1 MKTLA
6 DKFFFHFDV
15 FLSGFFLFFQQF
27 CLPSHF
33 QIIKCIVKSLIT
45 TSVEYHLKIKNLRVF
60 FGHQS
65 SRAQSGIRVSQT
77 TWICNHTAFNEK
89 YQLFNLMFFFF
100 FHFLHSNVPGNKCN
114 KQKWCGLF
122 FTCMF
127 LFFFSFSLSNAPDNQ
142 CHKQKWCMLLSKR
155 IKPVVWVLACVH
167 AIAHIKWL
175 RMKDVIWHCS
185 VSQCNLP
192 FALDP
197 QAVLDIEG
205 NVLQICIKGQFFP
218 LKTTK
223 GKLWFQQPL
232 CS

>member
-15 FLSGFFLFFQQF
+15 FLSHFFLFFQQF

-45 TSVEYHLKIKNLRVF
+45 TSVEYHLKIKNSRVF

-65 SRAQSGIRVSQT
+65 SGAQSGIQVSQT
-77 TWICNHTAFNEK
+77 TWICNHITFNEK
-89 YQLFNLMFFFF
+89 YQLFNLMFFFSF
-100 FHFLHSNVPGNKCN
+100 LIFSIPMSQVISAINRSGVCYFLHACFCS
-114 KQKWCGLF
+114 
-122 FTCMF
+122 
-127 LFFFSFSLSNAPDNQ
+127 FFSFSLSNAPDNQ
-142 CHKQKWCMLLSKR
+142 CRKQKWCMLLFKQ

-167 AIAHIKWL
+167 AIARIKWL

-192 FALDP
+192 SALDP

-205 NVLQICIKGQFFP
+205 SVLQICIKGQFFP

-223 GKLWFQQPL
+223 GKLWFQ
-232 CS
+232 